1 MAKQSSKLLDPSV
14 PKGACKLCGREVQW
28 VTKTYP
34 GGQYEPTKTVRNV
47 DDGNAHNVKSGDNW
61 VCSTTTGFAETA
73 QKVASIIKEPFVPKL
88 ITEEQQ
94 ALWINIVDKATEY
107 TLLAEEE
114 YNKYPQMDNPAK
126 RGMVTKLAYD
136 MMENYQKVKDD
147 D

>member
-1 MAKQSSKLLDPSV
+1 MAKRILLPPGVSKGNCLL
-14 PKGACKLCGREVQW
+14 CEREVQW
-28 VTKTYP
+28 VKQTYK
-34 GGQYEPTKTVRNV
+34 GDEKSTVRNV
-47 DDGNAHNVKSGDNW
+47 DDNKAHNLKSGENW
-61 VCSTTTGFAETA
+61 ICNTNTGFAETA

-114 YNKYPQMDNPAK
+114 YDKYPQMDNPAK